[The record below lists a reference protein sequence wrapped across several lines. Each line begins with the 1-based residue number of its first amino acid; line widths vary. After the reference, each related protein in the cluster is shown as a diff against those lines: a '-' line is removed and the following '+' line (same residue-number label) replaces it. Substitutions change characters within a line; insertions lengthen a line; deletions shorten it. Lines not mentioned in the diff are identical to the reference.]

1 MLAKHSLLDTY
12 PRAHART
19 YTHARTH
26 THVYIFFL
34 TGIKFEAFVQKRKY
48 MYRSSTVR
56 VIAKK

>member
-34 TGIKFEAFVQKRKY
+34 TGIKFEAFVQRGNICIDL
-48 MYRSSTVR
+48 VR
-56 VIAKK
+56 FG